1 MSVYHYCC
9 VSSFPSSRFERNVAL
24 DVNKLTAAVS
34 LFRVAITFDQHNVFH
49 NNFGGGLVLTESRAN
64 MNGSVEFSHNF
75 AYNGGGIAMYGRCL
89 VHKMDVIIIIVIIN
103 IFK

>member
-1 MSVYHYCC
+1 MYFY
-9 VSSFPSSRFERNVAL
+9 FSRFEKNIAL

-34 LFRVAITFDQHNVFH
+34 LFRVAITFDLNNVFN

-64 MNGSVEFSHNF
+64 INGSLQFYHNF

-89 VHKMDVIIIIVIIN
+89 VREQ
-103 IFK
+103 